1 MDIFKKKKEGELIG
15 SSPEEEYR
23 YYKKRFLSNKLYV
36 KKILAEYPELYR
48 LYKVRS
54 SKMSFLKKK
63 MKEHLLDDSI
73 FRYLLCKKEG
83 KCAVIVHRNGETSVR
98 DSLSAV
104 EKALGSRE
112 FIVADRGYL
121 ANIRHVMKMKSR
133 ELYMRNGNIITVGR
147 ERFKH
152 VRKAILDY
160 WKEI

>member
-1 MDIFKKKKEGELIG
+1 MQG
-15 SSPEEEYR
+15 
-23 YYKKRFLSNKLYV
+23 
-36 KKILAEYPELYR
+36 
-48 LYKVRS
+48 
-54 SKMSFLKKK
+54 
-63 MKEHLLDDSI
+63 I
-73 FRYLLCKKEG
+73 FRKENTDKALKYGIYRHLPTYEKIIRNLVSFYLKKEG

>member
-1 MDIFKKKKEGELIG
+1 MKSCKEMAKQWGVTERTVTTFCKTGKIPGVVKEGKSWRIPDGAEKPADG
-15 SSPEEEYR
+15 R
-23 YYKKRFLSNKLYV
+23 VLSGKYV
-36 KKILAEYPELYR
+36 
-48 LYKVRS
+48 
-54 SKMSFLKKK
+54 
-63 MKEHLLDDSI
+63 
-73 FRYLLCKKEG
+73 KKEG